1 MRKKFIVGLCVLF
14 AAVLL
19 FPITDH
25 LRDGGTVEYKA
36 VLYNVQK
43 VHRLK
48 PDLGSEKDH
57 PQGTLVELSEQDYL
71 KGTVVEILGF
81 EVFNNVE

>member
-1 MRKKFIVGLCVLF
+1 MKKKFIVGLCVLF

-36 VLYNVQK
+36 LLYNVQK
-43 VHRLK
+43 VHRLN
-48 PDLGSEKDH
+48 PDSD
-57 PQGTLVELSEQDYL
+57 SEQDYF
-71 KGTVVEILGF
+71 KGTVIEILGF
-81 EVFNNVE
+81 EVFNNVA

>member
-1 MRKKFIVGLCVLF
+1 MKKKFIAGLCVLF

-19 FPITDH
+19 FPIIYH
-25 LRDGGTVEYKA
+25 VEDGGTVVYKA

-43 VHRLK
+43 VHRLIHD
-48 PDLGSEKDH
+48 PGSE
-57 PQGTLVELSEQDYL
+57 QGYL
-71 KGTVVEILGF
+71 EGTVVEILGF